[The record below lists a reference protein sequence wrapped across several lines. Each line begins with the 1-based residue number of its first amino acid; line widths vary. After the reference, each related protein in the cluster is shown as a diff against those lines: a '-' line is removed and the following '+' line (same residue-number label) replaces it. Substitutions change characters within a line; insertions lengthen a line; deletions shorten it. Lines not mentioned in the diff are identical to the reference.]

1 MRKTLML
8 LAVLLQW
15 SVLVIAQTKT
25 ITGQVMDDKGN
36 PIPFATVK
44 IKGNDASGVAA
55 DENGNFSIQ
64 ATSSAVLV
72 VSAAGFTTQEI
83 TVGDQTNI
91 NVALTSGSTLQEV
104 VVTALGISREKKS
117 LGYATQSVKGD
128 ALVQAANTGL
138 AGALQGKVSGV
149 QITPSSGMPGASSLI
164 TIRGARSFTG
174 NNTPLYVIDGMP
186 ISSNA
191 DLSTGNSVTG
201 TDIAN
206 RAVDIDPNDIANIEV
221 LKGQAASALYGIRA
235 SNGVIVIT
243 TKSGKG
249 ASKGKPQVSF
259 NSSVSFDDLSR
270 YPDLQTTYAQ
280 GANGRYSSTGAT
292 PTATASTS
300 FGPKIEELPD
310 DPAFGGNTVNA
321 NTNRDGMHPGQ
332 YYVPQRALA
341 GLNPWVTPAVY
352 NNVRDFFDIGTT
364 FNNSISILNAT
375 DRGSYA
381 VALGSTN
388 QKGIVPHTGMNRYN
402 AKIAGETKLSD
413 HFKASF
419 SGNFIN
425 SDIDKAPSANDGI
438 IATVYP
444 APVSYDL
451 KGIPNHAE
459 GNIYSPVGYRG
470 GAFVNPY
477 WGQEH
482 NTWNEKT
489 NRFFGNTNVTYT
501 ADLSS
506 NMKLDVKYQIGA
518 DAYTTNYQDIWS
530 FGSPTRGSDDNGDIT
545 EYTYTNTTLNS
556 LLTGNFKW
564 DVSSDFG
571 LNLLVGNEI
580 VNTNTKYLTAYG
592 SSFAFAGWNHMDNT
606 GVKDAT
612 ETSSKYRTFGNF
624 ANLSLSFRQMLFLS
638 VTGRQDIVSSMPSN
652 NRKFFY
658 PSAALGFVF
667 TELNG
672 LDNNSFLN
680 FGKLRFSVAQVGQA
694 GTYRSN
700 FYTLPAYGGGFYS
713 GSPILYPIN
722 GIKAYIPS
730 DLVYDPNLKPQN
742 TTSYEIGA
750 DLNFFNNLVE
760 VNYTFSR
767 QNVKDQIFDV
777 PSPGSTGATEFRTNG
792 GKIHTNVHEA
802 TININAIRKAD
813 VEWSIGANFS
823 KIDNYV
829 DELAPGVE
837 SIFLGGFTT
846 PQVRAGIGDK
856 FPVIYG
862 TSYARDEKTGKVI
875 VDANGTPIPGA
886 PAVIGR
892 AAPDFLL
899 GTNTRIRFKMLTLSA
914 VMDWKQGG
922 EMYSGTTGLLSNY
935 GVSKESE
942 EARLKNAVQ
951 FPDAVKE
958 DGTPNDIVVS
968 GYANIQKYFQDI
980 NTIDES
986 SIVKSSFIKMREI
999 SLRVQAIK
1007 RANFGLGVNFF
1018 ARNLLLWTNSPY
1030 LDPESSQGNTNM
1042 AGAFERFTLPQTK
1055 SFGVG
1060 INLQF

>member
-1 MRKTLML
+1 MRKTVSLLAMLML
-8 LAVLLQW
+8 W
-15 SVLVIAQTKT
+15 SVFALSQTRT
-25 ITGQVMDDKGN
+25 VTGSVTDDKGT
-36 PIPFATVK
+36 PIPYATVK
-44 IKGNDASGVAA
+44 VKGKDVGVAA
-55 DENGNFSIQ
+55 DQDGRFSIQ
-64 ATSSAVLV
+64 ASSGSTLTI
-72 VSAAGFTTQEI
+72 SAAGFGSQDI
-83 TVGDQTNI
+83 VFSDQTSLSVVLLASSN
-91 NVALTSGSTLQEV
+91 LQEV

-117 LGYATQSVKGD
+117 LGYATQGVKGD
-128 ALVQAANTGL
+128 ALVQAANSGL

-149 QITPSSGMPGASSLI
+149 QITPSSGMPGASSQI
-164 TIRGARSFTG
+164 VIRGARSFTG
-174 NNTPLYVIDGMP
+174 NNAPLYVIDGMP

-201 TDIAN
+201 SDIAN
-206 RAVDIDPNDIANIEV
+206 RAVDIDPNDIANIEI

-249 ASKGKPQVSF
+249 ASKGKPQISF
-259 NSSVSFDDLSR
+259 TSNISFDDLSR

-280 GANGRYSSTGAT
+280 GSNGVYS
-292 PTATASTS
+292 PNASTS
-300 FGPKIEELPD
+300 YGPKLSD
-310 DPAFGGNTVNA
+310 LSRDKVYGGDTINA

-332 YYVPQRALA
+332 YYVPQRAA
-341 GLNPWVTPAVY
+341 TGLNPWVTPAVY
-352 NNVRDFFDIGTT
+352 NNVRDFFDVGTN
-364 FNNSISILNAT
+364 FNNSISILNST
-375 DRGSYA
+375 DKSSYA

-402 AKIAGETKLSD
+402 LKIAGETKLSD
-413 HFKASF
+413 HFRASF
-419 SGNFIN
+419 NGNFIN
-425 SDIDKAPSANDGI
+425 SNIDKAPSANDGI

-444 APVSYDL
+444 APISYDL
-451 KGIPNHAE
+451 KGIPDHAE

-489 NRFFGNTNVTYT
+489 NRFFGNTNVTYS
-501 ADLSS
+501 ANLSKG
-506 NMKLDVKYQIGA
+506 MKLDVKYQIGA
-518 DAYTTNYQDIWS
+518 DAYTTNYKDVWS
-530 FGSPTRGSDDNGDIT
+530 FGSPTRGSNNNGDIT
-545 EYTYTNTTLNS
+545 QYTYTNTTLNS
-556 LLTGNFKW
+556 LLTGNLKW
-564 DVSSDFG
+564 DINSDFG

-580 VNTNTKYLTAYG
+580 VNTNTEYLTAYG
-592 SSFAFAGWNHMDNT
+592 SSFAFAGWNHIDNT

-612 ETSSKYRTFGNF
+612 EESTKFRSFGNF
-624 ANLSLSFRQMLFLS
+624 ANLSLNYQQLLYLS
-638 VTGRQDIVSSMPSN
+638 LTGRQDIVSSMPSN

-658 PSAALGFVF
+658 PSASLAFVF
-667 TELNG
+667 TELKG
-672 LDNNSFLN
+672 LDNSSVLN
-680 FGKLRFSVAQVGQA
+680 FGKLRFSVAQVGLA
-694 GTYRSN
+694 GTYKTN

-713 GSPILYPIN
+713 GTPILYPIN

-750 DLNFFNNLVE
+750 DLNFFNNLIE
-760 VNYTFSR
+760 LNYTFSR

-777 PSPGSTGATEFRTNG
+777 PSPGSTGATQFRTNG
-792 GKIHTNVHEA
+792 GKIHTNAHEA
-802 TININAIRKAD
+802 TLNVNVIRRPNA
-813 VEWSIGANFS
+813 EWSIGGNFS

-862 TSYARDEKTGKVI
+862 VAYARDPKSGKVI
-875 VDANGTPIPGA
+875 VDANGTPMAGA

-899 GTNTRIRFKMLTLSA
+899 GANTRIRYKMLTLTA

-922 EMYSGTTGLLSNY
+922 EMYSGTTGLLGNY

-942 EARLKNAVQ
+942 EARIKNAVT

-958 DGTPNDIVVS
+958 DGTVNDIVVS
-968 GYANIQKYFQDI
+968 GYAKIQKYFQDI

-986 SIVKSSFIKMREI
+986 SIVKSSFIKIREI

-1007 RANFGLGVNFF
+1007 RPNFGLSVNFF
-1018 ARNLLLWTNSPY
+1018 ARNLLVWTNSPY

-1055 SFGVG
+1055 SFGAG
-1060 INLQF
+1060 ISLQF

>member
-1 MRKTLML
+1 
-8 LAVLLQW
+8 
-15 SVLVIAQTKT
+15 
-25 ITGQVMDDKGN
+25 MDDKGD
-36 PIPFATVK
+36 PVPFATVK
-44 IKGNDASGVAA
+44 QKGASTGVAA
-55 DENGNFSIQ
+55 DQEGLFSI
-64 ATSSAVLV
+64 SV
-72 VSAAGFTTQEI
+72 VGSNVTLTISAAGFQSQDVV
-83 TVGDQTNI
+83 VGDQTDI
-91 NVALTSGSTLQEV
+91 SVALLPASTLQEV

-117 LGYATQSVKGD
+117 LGYATQGVKGEV
-128 ALVQAANTGL
+128 LTQAANTGL

-174 NNTPLYVIDGMP
+174 NNAPLYVVDGMP

-206 RAVDIDPNDIANIEV
+206 RAVDIDPNDIANIEI

-249 ASKGKPQVSF
+249 ASKGKPTISF
-259 NSSVSFDDLSR
+259 SSNLSFDDLSR
-270 YPDLQTTYAQ
+270 YPELQTTYAQ
-280 GANGRYSSTGAT
+280 GASGLFN
-292 PTATASTS
+292 PNASTS
-300 FGPKIEELPD
+300 YGPKLVDLPN
-310 DPAFGGNTVNA
+310 DPDYGGNVANA
-321 NTNRDGMHPGQ
+321 NTNRDGLQPGK
-332 YYVPQRALA
+332 YYVPQRALT
-341 GLNPWVTPAVY
+341 GLDPWVAPAAY
-352 NNVRDFFDIGTT
+352 DNIRDFFELGTN
-364 FNNSISILNAT
+364 FNNSISIQNAT

-381 VALGSTN
+381 IALGSTN

-402 AKIAGETKLSD
+402 AKLAGETKLSD
-413 HFKASF
+413 HFRASF

-444 APVSYDL
+444 APINYDL
-451 KGIPNHAE
+451 KGIPNHRE
-459 GNIYSPVGYRG
+459 GDIYSPVGYRG

-489 NRFFGNTNVTYT
+489 NRFFGNTNVTYST
-501 ADLSS
+501 DLAS
-506 NMKLDVKYQIGA
+506 NMKLDVKYQVGV

-530 FGSPTRGSDDNGDIT
+530 FGSPTRGSNNNGDIT
-545 EYTYTNTTLNS
+545 EYSWTNTTLNS

-564 DVSSDFG
+564 DISRDFG

-580 VNTNTKYLTAYG
+580 VNTNTKYIWAYG
-592 SSFAFAGWNHMDNT
+592 NGFAFAGWNHMDNT
-606 GVKDAT
+606 GVKDASE
-612 ETSSKYRTFGNF
+612 ETLRSRTFGNF
-624 ANLSLSFRQMLFLS
+624 ANLSLNYQQMLYLS
-638 VTGRQDIVSSMPSN
+638 VTGRQDIVSTMPAE

-658 PSAALGFVF
+658 PSASLAFVF
-667 TELNG
+667 TELKG
-672 LDNNSFLN
+672 LDESRVLT
-680 FGKLRFSVAQVGQA
+680 FGKIRGSIAQVGQA
-694 GTYRSN
+694 GTFRNN
-700 FYTLPAYGGGFYS
+700 FYTLPTYSGGFYS
-713 GSPILYPIN
+713 GNPILYPIN

-730 DLVYDPNLKPQN
+730 DLVYDPSLKPQN
-742 TTSYEIGA
+742 TTSYELGT
-750 DLNFFNNLVE
+750 DLTFFDNLIE
-760 VNYTFSR
+760 LSYTFSR

-777 PSPGSTGATEFRTNG
+777 PSPGSTGATQFRTNG
-792 GKIHTNVHEA
+792 GSIHTNVHEA
-802 TININAIRKAD
+802 TLNVNVIRKANVD
-813 VEWSIGANFS
+813 WSIGGNFS

-862 TSYARDEKTGKVI
+862 TSYARDNKTGKVI
-875 VDANGTPIPGA
+875 VDADGVPMPGA
-886 PAVIGR
+886 PAVIGKV
-892 AAPDFLL
+892 APDFIL
-899 GTNTRIRFKMLTLSA
+899 GANTRVRYKMLTLSA

-922 EMYSGTTGLLSNY
+922 QMYSGTTGLLGNY

-942 EARLKNAVQ
+942 EARLKNAVT

-968 GYANIQKYFQDI
+968 GYDNIQYYFQSI

-986 SIVKSSFIKMREI
+986 SIFNSSFIKMREV
-999 SLRVQAIK
+999 SLRVQALK
-1007 RANFGLGVNFF
+1007 RANFGLAVNFF
-1018 ARNLLLWTNSPY
+1018 ARNLLVWTNSPY